1 MDKTHKN
8 KKRFSILK
16 RMVIIFGV
24 LIVTVFM
31 LISIAVMNRSRAV
44 LMEKVKAHLID
55 KAKDTADLINE
66 RMKNHFTFM
75 EGIARI
81 PELHG
86 QSFTMRE
93 KAVLLKK
100 EAGKTPWIK
109 NLQIVDLQGNC
120 YDTNGLA
127 EDVSSTYWFKGRK
140 KIKRGT
146 FYSKPFFSDAMNSL
160 IITVAVPIYDDNG
173 HEEAILLASIDGF
186 ILCDEISDI
195 TVGKSGECY
204 IIDKYSTILASKDKD
219 KAKSSFNI
227 LKTVKGNPSLKALG
241 EYITLEVKTKNAG
254 VGYYE
259 YEGEPYIAC
268 SSIIKI
274 TQWHVIIHAPVKD
287 FLESMDRL
295 QTGFIIAI
303 SVLIIIML
311 LIVYIVSRAIVLP
324 IKNTA
329 SALKDIAHGEG
340 DLTVRLL
347 VTGNDELTDLQLYF
361 NETIEKI
368 GNLIRNIRAAS
379 AKMSKIGMDLSSN
392 MSETASAMNVISTNI
407 ENVKN
412 ETVNQ
417 AASST
422 EMTATLEEMIR
433 TIETLSGSIANQ
445 STAVT
450 QSGTAITEM
459 VENINS
465 INFSIEKSDGM
476 IVSLSSATEE
486 GATILRE
493 STNETERIAKESGAL
508 VEAASVIQNIAGQT
522 NLLAMNAAI
531 EAAHAG
537 EAGKGFAVV
546 ADEIR
551 KLAEESATQG
561 KSIGDTLKKLSEK
574 ITNLVSASKIVEEK
588 FTSIFSLSSNVRSM
602 SGDLTA
608 MMTEQANGSRE
619 VLSAIKN
626 ISSAT
631 SEVENGSKEM
641 LIGGKSVQGEMKKL
655 DELTEVV
662 KLAMDEMAT
671 GVSQVNEAVH
681 HVDDMSRENRE
692 AIASLVAELSK
703 FKV

>member
-1 MDKTHKN
+1 
-8 KKRFSILK
+8 
-16 RMVIIFGV
+16 
-24 LIVTVFM
+24 
-31 LISIAVMNRSRAV
+31 
-44 LMEKVKAHLID
+44 
-55 KAKDTADLINE
+55 
-66 RMKNHFTFM
+66 
-75 EGIARI
+75 
-81 PELHG
+81 
-86 QSFTMRE
+86 
-93 KAVLLKK
+93 
-100 EAGKTPWIK
+100 
-109 NLQIVDLQGNC
+109 
-120 YDTNGLA
+120 
-127 EDVSSTYWFKGRK
+127 
-140 KIKRGT
+140 
-146 FYSKPFFSDAMNSL
+146 MNSL

-195 TVGKSGECY
+195 TVGESGECY

-274 TQWHVIIHAPVKD
+274 TQWHVIIHAPVND

-311 LIVYIVSRAIVLP
+311 LIVYIVSHAIVLP

-340 DLTVRLL
+340 DLTVRLP

-392 MSETASAMNVISTNI
+392 MSETASAMNQISTNI
-407 ENVKN
+407 ESVKN

-422 EMTATLEEMIR
+422 EMAATLEEMIR

-574 ITNLVSASKIVEEK
+574 ITNLVSASKIVADK
-588 FTSIFSLSSNVRSM
+588 FTSIFSLSNNVRSM

-608 MMTEQANGSRE
+608 MMTKQANGGSE

-631 SEVENGSKEM
+631 SEVKNGSEEM

-671 GVSQVNEAVH
+671 GVSQVNEAAH